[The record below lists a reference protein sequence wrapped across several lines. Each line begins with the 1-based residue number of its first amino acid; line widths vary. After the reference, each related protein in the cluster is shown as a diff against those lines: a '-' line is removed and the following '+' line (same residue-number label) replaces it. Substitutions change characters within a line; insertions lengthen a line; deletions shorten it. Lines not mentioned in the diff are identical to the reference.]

1 VNTLKHVRPFA
12 AMVPVLLL
20 VAACGGDSAPDGAPA
35 GAPGAASPAAG
46 APAAGPVVA
55 NFEPLGEFIA
65 EGSVTF
71 RRTGDS
77 VTADVLA
84 DSHLGPGDYPIHI
97 HAGTC
102 EEGGRVALPLT
113 TMTGGEGGEGTSLT
127 TFQVSEL
134 PLDGTYFVQMHRAD
148 GTPIAC
154 ADIPSLVN
162 L

>member
-1 VNTLKHVRPFA
+1 VNTLKHVRPLA
-12 AMVPVLLL
+12 AVLPVLLL
-20 VAACGGDSAPDGAPA
+20 MAGCDGDSAPD
-35 GAPGAASPAAG
+35 GAPGAASPAAD
-46 APAAGPVVA
+46 ATTGPVVA
-55 NFEPLGEFIA
+55 NLEPLGDFIA

-71 RRTGDS
+71 RRSGES
-77 VTADVLA
+77 VTADIRA
-84 DSHLGPGDYPIHI
+84 DSHLGPGDYPIHV

-102 EEGGRVALPLT
+102 EEGGRVALSLT
-113 TMTGGEGGEGTSLT
+113 TMMGGEGGEGTSLT

-154 ADIPSLVN
+154 ADVPSLVN